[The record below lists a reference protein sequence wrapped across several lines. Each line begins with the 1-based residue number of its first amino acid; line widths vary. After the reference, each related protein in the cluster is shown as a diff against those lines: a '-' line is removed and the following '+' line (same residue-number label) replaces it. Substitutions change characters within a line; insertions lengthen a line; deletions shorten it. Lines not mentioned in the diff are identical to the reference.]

1 MLFWRKSPQLSVLCS
16 LLQFYPLA
24 TESRHLLKSFLQMAF
39 FSLFLFVTYF
49 SVLSFSASFSYI
61 IFLAYVMLQARII
74 LHLLT

>member
-16 LLQFYPLA
+16 LLQFDPLA

-39 FSLFLFVTYF
+39 FFLFVTYF